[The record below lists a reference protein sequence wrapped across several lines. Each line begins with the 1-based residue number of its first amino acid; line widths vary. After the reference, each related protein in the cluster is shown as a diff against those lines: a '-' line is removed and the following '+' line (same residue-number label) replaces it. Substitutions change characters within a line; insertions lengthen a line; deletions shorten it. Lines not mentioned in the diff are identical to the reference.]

1 MSSAADGTE
10 PDPKRGAGFISLR
23 ELRKAAGLNQTEVV
37 EAVKRALPNAR
48 FSQPALS
55 RVEKGSGSL
64 TAEIVRVL
72 CRIYGVTGAEL
83 AALVQRAEDAEA
95 GYVDARVVLQ
105 AGNTINLQRRFTRL
119 ERDAAQI
126 SSYNPVMVIGGL
138 QTPAYAATVF
148 GTTEDDP
155 IVRERTGRQEKMIAD
170 SPQRWVVVQTEG
182 SLRWQARSAAVMA
195 EQVEHLIKLSHA
207 PNVDLGVIGWQTP
220 VEIFQNTAFHLY
232 DDTAVVVGTRD
243 GTAIITDHVRVADY
257 RSVFDELA
265 GLASFGDASRDVLRR
280 IADDYRSLL
289 SVGAGRGSVEHRG
302 GRIPTVS

>member
-1 MSSAADGTE
+1 MNSTADGTKK
-10 PDPKRGAGFISLR
+10 DPKRGAGFRSLR
-23 ELRKAAGLNQTEVV
+23 ESRKAAGLNQTEVV

-64 TAEIVRVL
+64 TPDIVRVL
-72 CRIYGVTGAEL
+72 CRIYGVSEAER
-83 AALVQRAEDAEA
+83 AALVQLAEDTEA

-105 AGNTINLQRRFTRL
+105 AGNTINLQQRFDRL
-119 ERDAAQI
+119 ERNAAEVR
-126 SSYNPVMVIGGL
+126 SYNPVMVIGSL

-148 GTTEDDP
+148 GTSEDDP
-155 IVRERTGRQEKMIAD
+155 IVRDRMGRQEKMTTN
-170 SPQRWVVVQTEG
+170 SRRRWVFVQTEG

-195 EQVEHLIKLSHA
+195 EQMEHLIELSHT
-207 PNVDLGVIGWQTP
+207 PNVDLGVIAWQTP
-220 VEIFQNTAFHLY
+220 VEVFQNTAFHLY

-243 GTAIITDHVRVADY
+243 GTAIITDRVRVADY

-265 GLASFGDASRDVLRR
+265 ALAPFGEASREVLRR

-289 SVGAGRGSVEHRG
+289 SVNA
-302 GRIPTVS
+302 

>member
-1 MSSAADGTE
+1 VSSAADGTE
-10 PDPKRGAGFISLR
+10 PDPKRGAEFISLR
-23 ELRKAAGLNQTEVV
+23 ELRKTAGLNQTEVV

-55 RVEKGSGSL
+55 RVEKGGGSL
-64 TAEIVRVL
+64 TPDIVRVL

-105 AGNTINLQRRFTRL
+105 AGNTINLQRRFARL

-126 SSYNPVMVIGGL
+126 SSYNPVMVIGSL

-155 IVRERTGRQEKMIAD
+155 IVRDRTGRQEKMIAD

-207 PNVDLGVIGWQTP
+207 PNVDLGVIGWQHRSRYFRTP
-220 VEIFQNTAFHLY
+220 HFTSTTTPQSLSVPATVRRSSPTTCAWPTTAAY
-232 DDTAVVVGTRD
+232 STSSPGSR
-243 GTAIITDHVRVADY
+243 
-257 RSVFDELA
+257 RSVTPAATFC
-265 GLASFGDASRDVLRR
+265 G
-280 IADDYRSLL
+280 
-289 SVGAGRGSVEHRG
+289 GSQTTTGVF
-302 GRIPTVS
+302 